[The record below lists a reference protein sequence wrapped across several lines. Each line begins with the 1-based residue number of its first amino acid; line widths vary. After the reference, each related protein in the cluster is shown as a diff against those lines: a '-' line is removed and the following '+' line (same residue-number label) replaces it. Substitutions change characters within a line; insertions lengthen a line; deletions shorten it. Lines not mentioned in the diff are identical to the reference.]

1 MTELDTTT
9 RAVLAMTDALELQAV
24 IDAEVRRDPE
34 ALRLTPKSFAYAVAQ
49 AWQQRLSERSW
60 HCNICGGTVDLSNAT
75 KPTVHV
81 GQGGR

>member
-1 MTELDTTT
+1 MIKDE
-9 RAVLAMTDALELQAV
+9 ALALQAV
-24 IDAEVRRDPE
+24 IEAEVRRDPE

-49 AWQQRLSERSW
+49 VWQQRLQARSR
-60 HCNICGGTVDLSNAT
+60 HCNICGGNVDLTNAT